1 MHMAVMIQ
9 IRNVPEAL
17 HRRLRVRAATEGIS
31 MSHFVLRE
39 VERALERPSRQELL
53 EAIRSQPEAELD
65 PSPAELL
72 REERDRP

>member
-1 MHMAVMIQ
+1 
-9 IRNVPEAL
+9 
-17 HRRLRVRAATEGIS
+17 

-53 EAIRSQPEAELD
+53 KAIRLQPEAELD